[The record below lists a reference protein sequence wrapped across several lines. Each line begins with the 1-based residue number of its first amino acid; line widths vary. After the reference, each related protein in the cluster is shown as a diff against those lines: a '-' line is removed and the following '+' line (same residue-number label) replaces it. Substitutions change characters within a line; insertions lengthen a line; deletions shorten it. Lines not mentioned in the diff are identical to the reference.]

1 MSNIQSRL
9 DSLQPYITG
18 IRYVKGLQVV
28 DGVFKTG
35 WALPESEIVK
45 KELVRAENN
54 SYVFY
59 TEKEGF
65 TFDDLLDYVEEII
78 NINIEREKKHELL
91 KLKVKELQEIF
102 KNTPLSKLNSLTFN
116 FSEPDI
122 IDSLDELNI
131 DELPEEP
138 KVEAVIEKKEIKS
151 VQKEETKAKVTK
163 QKVNE
168 TTITTVKGQE
178 IELPPKGTK
187 IELEEFNP
195 PTNIVCKC
203 GPDDICPVC
212 EETKFQ

>member
-18 IRYVKGLQVV
+18 IRYVQGHQIV

-35 WALPESEIVK
+35 WTIPESEIVK
-45 KELVRAENN
+45 KEMVNAENN

-65 TFDDLLDYVEEII
+65 TFDDLLDYVEDII
-78 NINIEREKKHELL
+78 NINIEREKKHDLL

-102 KNTPLSKLNSLTFN
+102 KNTSLSKLNSLKFSFN
-116 FSEPDI
+116 EPDL
-122 IDSLDELNI
+122 IDSLDDLGI
-131 DELPEEP
+131 DMNEPLEEI
-138 KVEAVIEKKEIKS
+138 KVPVVNEKTTTATPKKEE
-151 VQKEETKAKVTK
+151 VKVTK
-163 QKVNE
+163 EKTNE
-168 TTITTVKGQE
+168 TTVTTIKGQE

-187 IELEEFNP
+187 IEVEEFNE

-212 EETKFQ
+212 EEEKF